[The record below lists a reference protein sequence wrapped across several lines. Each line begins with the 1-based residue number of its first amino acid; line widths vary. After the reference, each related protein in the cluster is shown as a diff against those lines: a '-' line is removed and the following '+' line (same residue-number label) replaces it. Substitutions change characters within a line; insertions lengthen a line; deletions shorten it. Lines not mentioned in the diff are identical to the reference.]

1 MFNYYDAP
9 IQNKILHRCQHSAY
23 RYRRLQELSAPQ
35 FADGKPE
42 IGYSLVA
49 PPMKAIKQDCIEK
62 CDSLKECNNIAFIP
76 EEDKCYLR
84 SNIISITAPQVKLKD
99 GYTLF
104 KDWKPGEN

>member
-1 MFNYYDAP
+1 
-9 IQNKILHRCQHSAY
+9 
-23 RYRRLQELSAPQ
+23 
-35 FADGKPE
+35 
-42 IGYSLVA
+42 
-49 PPMKAIKQDCIEK
+49 MKAIKQDCMEK

-104 KDWKPGEN
+104 KDWKPGENGFLYHIINAFNVS